1 MKPQIKRSNY
11 CHFPKHTAPF
21 AIVCA
26 LGMLQFASPVTMTY
40 AIADPVVEGS
50 TVTPNADGVYDFSD
64 DKNIIN
70 PFPNV
75 ITPAEV
81 KELQEKTKS
90 PRPFSLIQKNFY
102 TPYGKEFS
110 VKNGQASGDTK
121 TIDEIIN
128 AYSGRLGRIDI
139 FLFVPRV
146 DKEGVYIGD
155 GHFYPSRSSRELK
168 NKDGSVDFN
177 LKKAPDEK
185 LPYQLEVN
193 GKLVGSNLADETHIQ
208 FYMRTNQTFIHVV
221 MEGSNANEAIFSVI
235 GLNLEGSS
243 AAPAY
248 FAFVPECS
256 AQFHFVDDLQYRKVT
271 KIEGHD
277 ELPQRSAGETDRFST
292 KPFTKLDLPDLSE
305 IKNVAGV
312 RFGNN
317 QVAHNMITSL
327 LSFEDDPKKDSV
339 KRPTMDELK
348 KTNIPGYL
356 YYSNDIDTPEGGT
369 FTKENTKNFGNY
381 DYGIARDKDD
391 NQLTTKHYYVT
402 FRPIPTQL
410 VVQYKNTDGALEEG
424 KPYALYAAGKQIPG
438 DFKSVKATPNAPTT
452 EQLED
457 LIINKKPTLLSEA
470 AGYVSDGLAYLA
482 PGTYTVKPTAQAPN
496 GYEWVVE
503 TPGSEQKSQA
513 DVTVA
518 LQTKPSDPTQQIVT
532 FVLKKKAGDEK
543 QEPKV
548 GPLYRLY
555 NPYTHEHFFTAE
567 TVENDNLVRLG
578 WKSEGGVGYI
588 YKHAE
593 KGGVYRLYNPTTGE
607 HHYTMNED
615 EVAQCVKAGWK
626 NEGVKWFSAQDK
638 EVTLNKLYSM
648 YNPYEKKFYHHYT
661 ADADE
666 IAKMVKDGWR
676 KEEVKWC
683 TLPVSYIIKK

>member
-26 LGMLQFASPVTMTY
+26 LGMLQFASPVTMTC

-50 TVTPNADGVYDFSD
+50 AVTPNADG
-64 DKNIIN
+64 N

-75 ITPAEV
+75 ITPDEV
-81 KELQEKTKS
+81 KELQNKTTS
-90 PRPFSLIQKNFY
+90 SHPPRTITKVFY
-102 TPYGKEFS
+102 TTFGKELNI
-110 VKNGQASGDTK
+110 VNGKAAGDTH
-121 TIDEIIN
+121 EISFNSIVHHQD
-128 AYSGRLGRIDI
+128 RIGRIDVYMFIPRAKGASYAYADI
-139 FLFVPRV
+139 FPYKSIREF
-146 DKEGVYIGD
+146 KNAD
-155 GHFYPSRSSRELK
+155 GTLSFDNQKSPQT
-168 NKDGSVDFN
+168 VM
-177 LKKAPDEK
+177 
-185 LPYQLEVN
+185 PYSLDVN
-193 GKLVGSNLADETHIQ
+193 GKLYGKDLSTKSIVDYPMGEQ
-208 FYMRTNQTFIHVV
+208 QTFIHMSTNVRKEDELIWGQAEV
-221 MEGSNANEAIFSVI
+221 RYET
-235 GLNLEGSS
+235 
-243 AAPAY
+243 APRICV
-248 FAFVPECS
+248 AFWMLQQCGG
-256 AQFHFVDDLQYRKVT
+256 AFHFVDDLKYRKTTNISGASV
-271 KIEGHD
+271 I
-277 ELPQRSAGETDRFST
+277 PQRSAAEPDGFSA
-292 KPFTKLDLPDLSE
+292 KPFTPLNIPDLVE
-305 IKNVAGV
+305 AKTVDKIL
-312 RFGNN
+312 FLNN
-317 QVAHNMITSL
+317 NEFTPYFASL
-327 LSFEDDPKKDSV
+327 VTFKGDPHSV
-339 KRPTMDELK
+339 KRPTMEELTG
-348 KTNIPGYL
+348 TNIPGYL
-356 YYSNDIDTPEGGT
+356 YYSNDIDTPKGGK
-369 FTKENTKNFGNY
+369 FTKDNTENFGNY

-410 VVQYKNTDGALEEG
+410 VVQYKNTDGALEVG
-424 KPYALYAAGKQIPG
+424 KPYELYAAEKQIPG
-438 DFKSVKATPNAPTT
+438 DFKSVKEATALTKA
-452 EQLED
+452 ELEA
-457 LIINKKPTLLSEA
+457 LIKDKNTTLLSDA
-470 AGYVSDGLAYLA
+470 AGYVSKGLAYLA
-482 PGTYTVKPTAQAPN
+482 PGTYTVKPTAKAPD

-503 TPGSEQKSQA
+503 TTGSEQKSQA

-518 LQTKPSDPTQQIVT
+518 KQINVGDPTQQVVT

-548 GPLYRLY
+548 SPLYRLY

-567 TVENDNLVRLG
+567 TTENDNLVRLG

-607 HHYTMNED
+607 HHYTMNEG
-615 EVAQCVKAGWK
+615 EVATCVKAGWK

-661 ADADE
+661 ADAKE
-666 IAKMVKDGWR
+666 IEQMVKAGWR